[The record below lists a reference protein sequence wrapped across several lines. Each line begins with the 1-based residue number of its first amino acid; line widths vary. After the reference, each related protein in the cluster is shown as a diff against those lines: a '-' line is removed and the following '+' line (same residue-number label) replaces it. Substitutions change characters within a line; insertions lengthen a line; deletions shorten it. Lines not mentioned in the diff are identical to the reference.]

1 MTETLLQTKLRI
13 PQSRP
18 KIVPRPRLIA
28 KLDQTL
34 QADCRLALISAPA
47 GFGKT
52 VLLSGWAGQQELP
65 AAYLSL
71 EEEENDLKRFLAYLV
86 AALQTAVPDL
96 GQGASAMLRSPEAIA
111 AEPIMTALINEINGL
126 GQDLLLILDDLHL
139 ISAAE
144 IYEALAYLIEHM
156 PPELHFLLATRA
168 DPPLP
173 LAKLRARGQMV
184 ELREADLRFTQDEAA
199 QFLQNIMALQ
209 LGPDEVQVLHDR
221 TEGWAAGLQM
231 AALSMQ
237 GREHLADFVRSFS
250 GSHEYVVDYLTD
262 EVLARQTDVQKTFLL
277 QTSILDQ
284 LCGPLCD
291 AVTGQVDGRRRLEQ
305 LKADNLFTLSLDD
318 ERHWYRYHRL
328 FADLLQ
334 QRLVNQQPDQVPELH
349 QRASSW
355 LAENG
360 FPLEAIHHA
369 LQAGDG
375 QRAAALIES
384 VIAQPATWSTINATM
399 LMAWLDRLPAPILQA
414 RPRLRLYQARTYTVK
429 GQTDKADA
437 LLQALE
443 EELRQKGPTGV
454 GSESLLEQI
463 AADRVSNAILR
474 GQPLRAIDF
483 AEQAL
488 AKIAQDNLP
497 ARLRLETILGLACYQ
512 VGDVK
517 RAAQAYPRA
526 IAAAQG
532 TVVPAVVASLKTG
545 MAKVNILRGRLREAA
560 QDCAEACHLAEVDHV
575 RTAAAGPALVT
586 WAEILNEKNDL
597 QQAQALLV
605 DGIELLLEH
614 GPVHALAM
622 AHVTQARIQQA
633 NGQYEEAFQALLQAA
648 QLAAGQPG
656 SMTATRIAAQRA
668 RLWLATDNLVAAEQ
682 WAAEYRMA
690 AASEYTRE
698 FEELTLARIYLARE
712 RADTAISL
720 LATLLAVAEQAGRMG
735 SVIEILV
742 LQALALAAHTGV
754 NEAIQPLARSLA
766 LAQPQGYVRIYID
779 EGEPMARL
787 LAATAAAG
795 YETMYAH
802 QLLQALPLFRQG
814 QVALVEPLSE
824 RELEVLQLIEQG
836 LTNQQIA
843 QELVISLATVKSHT
857 SNMYSK
863 LGVSS
868 RTQAVGKA
876 RALHLL

>member
-1 MTETLLQTKLRI
+1 VTETLLLTKLRI

-18 KIVPRPRLIA
+18 QIVPRPRLIA
-28 KLDQTL
+28 ILDQTL

-52 VLLSGWAGQQELP
+52 VLLSEWANRQALP
-65 AAYLSL
+65 VAYLSL
-71 EEEENDLKRFLAYLV
+71 EEGENDLKRFLAYFV
-86 AALQTAVPDL
+86 AALQTAVPTL
-96 GQGASAMLRSPEAIA
+96 GQGISAMLRSPEAMA
-111 AEPIMTALINEINGL
+111 AEPIMTALINEIAGL
-126 GQDLLLILDDLHL
+126 GQELLLILDDLHL
-139 ISAAE
+139 VSATE
-144 IYEALAYLIEHM
+144 IYAALAYLLEHM
-156 PPELHFLLATRA
+156 PPDLHFLLATRA

-173 LAKLRARGQMV
+173 LARLRARGQMI
-184 ELREADLRFTQDEAA
+184 ELREADLRFTQDETAH
-199 QFLQNIMALQ
+199 FLQNLMALQ
-209 LGPDEVQVLHDR
+209 LGPDEVHVLHSR

-231 AALSMQ
+231 AALSMR
-237 GREHLADFVRSFS
+237 GREHLADFARSFS

-262 EVLARQTDVQKTFLL
+262 EVLARQRDAQKTFLL
-277 QTSILDQ
+277 QTSILGQ

-291 AVTGQVDGRRRLEQ
+291 AVTGQVDSHQRLEQ

-334 QRLVNQQPDQVPELH
+334 QRLLKQQPDQIPELH
-349 QRASSW
+349 RRASNW

-375 QRAAALIES
+375 RRGADLIEG
-384 VIAQPATWSTINATM
+384 VIEQPATWNTINATM
-399 LMAWLDRLPAPILQA
+399 LMAWLERLPAPILQA
-414 RPRLRLYQARTYTVK
+414 RPRLRLYQARAYTVK
-429 GQTDKADA
+429 GYTEKADV

-443 EELRQKGPTGV
+443 EKLRQEAPPGAE
-454 GSESLLEQI
+454 SDSLLDQI

-474 GQPLRAIDF
+474 GQPRRAVDF

-488 AKIAQDNLP
+488 AEIAQDKLP
-497 ARLRLETILGLACYQ
+497 ARLRLETILGLAYYQ

-517 RAAQAYPRA
+517 RAAQAYARA
-526 IAAAQG
+526 AAAAQVVG
-532 TVVPAVVASLKTG
+532 VPAVVASLKTG

-560 QDCAEACHLAEVDHV
+560 QDCAEACQLAEVDHV

-586 WAEILNEKNDL
+586 WAEILSEQNEL
-597 QQAQALLV
+597 QQAQALLGQ
-605 DGIELLLEH
+605 GIELLLKH

-622 AHVTQARIQQA
+622 AYVTQARIQQA
-633 NGQYEEAFQALLQAA
+633 KGQYEEALQALRQAA

-656 SMTATRIAAQRA
+656 SMTARGIAAQRA
-668 RLWLATDNLVAAEQ
+668 RLWLATNNLVAAEQ
-682 WAAEYRMA
+682 WSAEYRLTA
-690 AASEYTRE
+690 AGEYTRE
-698 FEELTLARIYLARE
+698 FEELTLARVYLARE

-720 LATLLAVAEQAGRMG
+720 LATLLAAAEQAGRLG

-742 LQALALAAHTGV
+742 LQALALAATTGV
-754 NEAIQPLARSLA
+754 NKAIPSLARSLA
-766 LAQPQGYVRIYID
+766 LAEPQGYARLYID
-779 EGEPMARL
+779 EGQSLARL

-795 YETMYAH
+795 HQAAYAH
-802 QLLQALPLFRQG
+802 QLLQAMPLGEQRQA
-814 QVALVEPLSE
+814 ALVEPLSQ
-824 RELEVLQLIEQG
+824 REMEVLQLIEQG
-836 LTNQQIA
+836 LSNRQIA

-857 SNMYSK
+857 GHIYSK